1 VKVGVRR
8 MELLLMWRIW
18 ERSILVSMLIVIVI
32 VIVIASESRSETVVG
47 NCVVVSETV
56 FERIPTVLM
65 VSPVLDLFVCTLA
78 AGPKAVIVALWVYE
92 FLLVSRSSQEVVKC
106 FNGYRVINPSR

>member
-1 VKVGVRR
+1 
-8 MELLLMWRIW
+8 
-18 ERSILVSMLIVIVI
+18 
-32 VIVIASESRSETVVG
+32 
-47 NCVVVSETV
+47 
-56 FERIPTVLM
+56 

-106 FNGYRVINPSR
+106 FNGYRVMILPDNGNNRFVNR